1 MADRFYIV
9 PPLGDADRAVLEGA
23 EAHHLLHVMRG
34 KVGDEVV
41 LFDGRGWEYLA
52 AIVRTGRSRVEL
64 QIIVRSAVDRE
75 LPFPVTLAVALPKGD
90 RQRWLVEKLVELGV
104 ATLVPLITQRG
115 VAQPVAGVLD
125 RLRRTVVEASKQCGR
140 NRLMAVAE
148 PQSLSE
154 LVEAVGRD
162 AASGT
167 LLLAHPHGKPLVEA
181 LGERA
186 DRTAGRWVCAV
197 GPEGG
202 FTDDE
207 LAIARNAR
215 WEIVGLG
222 PRTLRVETAAL
233 ALAAAAAWDLEG
245 R

>member
-1 MADRFYIV
+1 MADRYFV
-9 PPLGDADRAVLEGA
+9 PSLAEADHVVIDGP
-23 EAHHLLHVMRG
+23 EAHHLLHVVRG

-41 LFDGRGWEYLA
+41 LFDGSGWEYRA
-52 AIVRTGRSRVEL
+52 SIVRTGRSRVEL
-64 QIIVRSAVDRE
+64 QIVSRCAVDRE

-115 VAQPVAGVLD
+115 VAQPVAGALD
-125 RLRRTVVEASKQCGR
+125 RLRRAVVEASKQCGR
-140 NRLMAVAE
+140 NRLMAIAE

-167 LLLAHPHGKPLVEA
+167 LLLAHPHGKPLVQA
-181 LGERA
+181 LGERG
-186 DRTAGRWVCAV
+186 DRTADRWVCAV

-233 ALAAAAAWDLEG
+233 ALAVAAAWDLGG

>member
-1 MADRFYIV
+1 MADRYFV
-9 PPLGDADRAVLEGA
+9 PSLADADRAALDGP
-23 EAHHLLHVMRG
+23 EAHHLLHVVRG

-41 LFDGRGWEYLA
+41 LFDGSGWEYRA
-52 AIVRTGRSRVEL
+52 SIARTGRSRVEL
-64 QIIVRSAVDRE
+64 QIVSRSAVDRE

-90 RQRWLVEKLVELGV
+90 RQRWLVEKLVELGA
-104 ATLVPLITQRG
+104 ATLVPLVTQRG
-115 VAQPVAGVLD
+115 VAQPVAGALD
-125 RLRRTVVEASKQCGR
+125 RLRRAVVEASKQCGR
-140 NRLMAVAE
+140 NRLMTIAE

-167 LLLAHPHGKPLVEA
+167 LLLANPHGKPLVQA
-181 LGERA
+181 LGERG
-186 DRTAGRWVCAV
+186 DRTADRWVCAV

-233 ALAAAAAWDLEG
+233 ALAVAAAWDLGG